1 MKIIKSKLFKT
12 LFFIF
17 LFGIVCGIIS
27 YIFMNKD
34 AVNNNIVNYVKLIGS
49 NDYNYLNG
57 FIMNLYNDFKFYSL
71 IWIFGII
78 FICSIFIPILIIFKG
93 ISIGFSISTIIYTFK
108 IKGILYSVILMLPN
122 ILKCIIFI
130 LSSYYSISF
139 SYKCY
144 NAFKEDNS
152 INIKKFILNYF
163 YIYLILLFIL
173 IIICLIE
180 TYICFNILKFVV

>member
-49 NDYNYLNG
+49 NDYNYFNG
-57 FIMNLYNDFKFYSL
+57 FIMNIYNDFKFYSL
-71 IWIFGII
+71 IWIFVII

-130 LSSYYSISF
+130 LLSYYSISF

>member
-49 NDYNYLNG
+49 NDYNYFNG

-130 LSSYYSISF
+130 LLGYYSISF

-144 NAFKEDNS
+144 NAFKEDNF

>member
-34 AVNNNIVNYVKLIGS
+34 AVNNNIVNYVKLISS
-49 NDYNYLNG
+49 NDYNYFNG

-122 ILKCIIFI
+122 ILRCIIFI
-130 LSSYYSISF
+130 LLSYYSIIF

>member
-108 IKGILYSVILMLPN
+108 IK
-122 ILKCIIFI
+122 CIIFI
-130 LSSYYSISF
+130 LLSYYSISF
-139 SYKCY
+139 SYTCY

>member
-34 AVNNNIVNYVKLIGS
+34 SVNNNVVNYIKLISG

-130 LSSYYSISF
+130 LLSYSSISF
-139 SYKCY
+139 
-144 NAFKEDNS
+144 
-152 INIKKFILNYF
+152 
-163 YIYLILLFIL
+163 
-173 IIICLIE
+173 
-180 TYICFNILKFVV
+180 

>member
-34 AVNNNIVNYVKLIGS
+34 AVNNNIVNYVKLISS
-49 NDYNYLNG
+49 NDYNYFNG

-122 ILKCIIFI
+122 ILRCIIFI
-130 LSSYYSISF
+130 LLSYYSISC

>member
-17 LFGIVCGIIS
+17 LFGIVCGIVS
-27 YIFMNKD
+27 YIFLPKD
-34 AVNNNIVNYVKLIGS
+34 VVNDNISNYIKLIS
-49 NDYNYLNG
+49 SDDYNYFHG
-57 FIMNLYNDFKFYSL
+57 FIMNLFSDFKCYSF
-71 IWIFGII
+71 IWILGIV
-78 FICSIFIPILIIFKG
+78 FICSIFIPFILIFKG

-108 IKGILYSVILMLPN
+108 IKGILYSLILMFPN
-122 ILKCIIFI
+122 ILKCILFI
-130 LSSYYSISF
+130 LLSYYSISF

-144 NAFKEDNS
+144 NAFKDNSS
-152 INIKKFILNYF
+152 INIRKFILNYF

>member
-34 AVNNNIVNYVKLIGS
+34 AVNNNIVNYVKLISG
-49 NDYNYLNG
+49 NDYNYFNG

-122 ILKCIIFI
+122 ILRCIIFI
-130 LSSYYSISF
+130 LLSYYSIIF

>member
-1 MKIIKSKLFKT
+1 MKIINSKLFKT

-34 AVNNNIVNYVKLIGS
+34 SVNSNVVNYVKLISS

-57 FIMNLYNDFKFYSL
+57 FMMNLYNDFKCYSL
-71 IWIFGII
+71 IWIFGIV
-78 FICSIFIPILIIFKG
+78 FICSIFIPVLIIFKG

-108 IKGILYSVILMLPN
+108 IKGILYSLILMLPN
-122 ILKCIIFI
+122 ILKCIIFM
-130 LSSYYSISF
+130 LLSYYSINF